1 MTVTIP
7 SKKLDG
13 LSARLG
19 AFMSRLAALADRPRS
34 PTGTTPE
41 DRADR
46 QRAVAFASPERS
58 ELGINDEV
66 AAPPIRLGRRRK
78 SIIRPP
84 TLAHRLRSDSRHL
97 AGRVDRRP
105 YAEVGNTLL
114 KELDCLGSEGSRS
127 LG

>member
-46 QRAVAFASPERS
+46 QRAVAFASPKRS

-66 AAPPIRLGRRRK
+66 AAPPSAWADVLNIPPGPLSGALINTASGRK
-78 SIIRPP
+78 
-84 TLAHRLRSDSRHL
+84 
-97 AGRVDRRP
+97 GRNCNHS
-105 YAEVGNTLL
+105 AIMF
-114 KELDCLGSEGSRS
+114 
-127 LG
+127 